1 MQSIHCI
8 IPLKDVVYR
17 LHSHRFYDKSN
28 VLLHNSACFAR
39 KHQLVRTFIS
49 IDAQARF
56 ICHVRSFQ
64 L

>member
-1 MQSIHCI
+1 MQCI
-8 IPLKDVVYR
+8 DCIPIVFTTKVMY
-17 LHSHRFYDKSN
+17 
-28 VLLHNSACFAR
+28 LLHNSACFAR

-56 ICHVRSFQ
+56 ICHARSFQ